1 MKKIVII
8 GKLGNIK
15 TQNILSLKIE
25 TRIGVAIVSIAVII
39 FLVTVLKSL
48 DDFKEFT
55 NKNDLEM
62 SQQNKVYIQK

>member
-1 MKKIVII
+1 MR
-8 GKLGNIK
+8 
-15 TQNILSLKIE
+15 NILSLKIE
-25 TRIGVAIVSIAVII
+25 TRISVAIVSIAVII